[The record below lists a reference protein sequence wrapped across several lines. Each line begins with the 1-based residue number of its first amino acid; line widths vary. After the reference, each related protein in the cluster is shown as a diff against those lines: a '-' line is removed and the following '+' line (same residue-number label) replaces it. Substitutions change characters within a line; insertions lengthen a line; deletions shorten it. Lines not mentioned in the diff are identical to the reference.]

1 MNISTSCPMMAS
13 CNWNGKENN
22 PKIWEM
28 AYLNQSMSGHI
39 PFQTSARSAP
49 NNKTKGNKC
58 TAPC

>member
-1 MNISTSCPMMAS
+1 MMAS